1 MLQAIREKAQG
12 WIAWTIVILI
22 SVPFALWG
30 IQEYLGV
37 GGEPEV
43 AVVNGEKITQ
53 RMLDQRVRDFR
64 ENLRFSL
71 GDNYSAELFD
81 DARLKPQVLNAMV
94 EERLLADS
102 ASDWNLRTGD
112 AQARGFIVTV
122 PAFQRDGR
130 FDQQAY
136 EAAVRNRGM
145 SRVNFEQGVRQDLAL
160 SQLRSGIRET
170 VFVTETDL
178 SARVR
183 LGAEQRTV
191 RYARLPA
198 SSFIDQAV
206 PSEEQLRRY
215 YESNQDR
222 YRTPERVQVNY
233 LLLDAS
239 ALGSLVDVNDE
250 ALQQYFR
257 DHRAE
262 FVAREERAMRHILI
276 TVAPGAGDDEVAKA
290 QGKAD
295 DLLAQLRG
303 GADFASLAQANSDD
317 PGSAKSGG
325 DLGWVE
331 RGLMVPAFEDAAF
344 ALAKGD
350 FSDPVR
356 TEFGFHI
363 IQVTDVRGGS
373 DAAFADMRDKV
384 EAAYRKFEAENL
396 YFDYAE
402 RLAQSAYENSASLT
416 PAAEALGLTV
426 RTTDWVTR
434 SGQLPAPLDAPKV
447 MNAVFSDDVLTE
459 GHNSELIEVGPQR
472 AVVLRVAEHE
482 AAGVLGFDQ
491 NRETIES
498 DFRRANA
505 SELAAQTGAKFLGE
519 LESGSGNLSAL
530 AAEQA
535 WPIEAPGKIGR
546 NDHAVPAEVL
556 AKVFGLAPPQSSKP
570 QYAGVVSAEG
580 DYFLIEVDSVQGG
593 ELASMPQAE
602 RAKVMEQAVA
612 QAANAQLNYVTSSLR
627 EQADIK
633 LVPIKE

>member
-1 MLQAIREKAQG
+1 MGRKRTPGLFLRGEIWHIDKRTKYAPGGRLRESTGETEIEEAETYLARRLTELKNA
-12 WIAWTIVILI
+12 VIHGTGI
-22 SVPFALWG
+22 SHTF
-30 IQEYLGV
+30 E
-37 GGEPEV
+37 
-43 AVVNGEKITQ
+43 
-53 RMLDQRVRDFR
+53 
-64 ENLRFSL
+64 
-71 GDNYSAELFD
+71 
-81 DARLKPQVLNAMV
+81 
-94 EERLLADS
+94 
-102 ASDWNLRTGD
+102 
-112 AQARGFIVTV
+112 
-122 PAFQRDGR
+122 
-130 FDQQAY
+130 
-136 EAAVRNRGM
+136 EAAVRFIMEYSHQASIVDRAKHL
-145 SRVNFEQGVRQDLAL
+145 EQAMP
-160 SQLRSGIRET
+160 
-170 VFVTETDL
+170 FV
-178 SARVR
+178 
-183 LGAEQRTV
+183 
-191 RYARLPA
+191 
-198 SSFIDQAV
+198 
-206 PSEEQLRRY
+206 
-215 YESNQDR
+215 
-222 YRTPERVQVNY
+222 
-233 LLLDAS
+233 
-239 ALGSLVDVNDE
+239 GSLSVDQVNDE

-262 FVAREERAMRHILI
+262 FVAREERAMRHILV
-276 TVAPGAGDDEVAKA
+276 TVAPGAGEDDVAKA
-290 QGKAD
+290 QGKAN

-344 ALAKGD
+344 ALAKEE

-373 DAAFADMRDKV
+373 DATFADMRDKV

-447 MNAVFSDDVLTE
+447 MNAVFSDDVLAE

-491 NRETIES
+491 NRQTIES
-498 DFRRANA
+498 DFRKANA
-505 SELAAQTGAKFLGE
+505 SEMAAQTGVKFLGE
-519 LESGSGNLSAL
+519 LESGNGNLTAL
-530 AAEQA
+530 ATEQS
-535 WPIEAPGKIGR
+535 WPVEAPGRIGR

-556 AKVFGLAPPQSSKP
+556 AKVFALAPPQSSKP

-612 QAANAQLNYVTSSLR
+612 QAANAQLNYFTSSLR

>member
-94 EERLLADS
+94 EERLLTDS

-344 ALAKGD
+344 TLAKGD

-491 NRETIES
+491 NRKTIES

-519 LESGSGNLSAL
+519 
-530 AAEQA
+530 
-535 WPIEAPGKIGR
+535 
-546 NDHAVPAEVL
+546 
-556 AKVFGLAPPQSSKP
+556 
-570 QYAGVVSAEG
+570 
-580 DYFLIEVDSVQGG
+580 
-593 ELASMPQAE
+593 
-602 RAKVMEQAVA
+602 
-612 QAANAQLNYVTSSLR
+612 
-627 EQADIK
+627 
-633 LVPIKE
+633 

>member
-30 IQEYLGV
+30 IQEYLGT
-37 GGEPEV
+37 GSEPEV

-64 ENLRFSL
+64 ESLRFSL

-81 DARLKPQVLNAMV
+81 DARLKPQVLTAMV

-102 ASDWNLRTGD
+102 AADWNLRTGD
-112 AQARGFIVTV
+112 AQARGFIVSV
-122 PAFQRDGR
+122 PAFQRDGQ

-145 SRVNFEQGVRQDLAL
+145 SRVSFEQGVRQDLAL

-170 VFVTETDL
+170 VFVTEADL
-178 SARVR
+178 KTRIR
-183 LGAEQRTV
+183 LGVEQRTV
-191 RYARLPA
+191 RYARVPA
-198 SSFIDQAV
+198 ASFIDQAV
-206 PSEEQLRRY
+206 PGEDQLRRY
-215 YESNQDR
+215 YESNLDR
-222 YRTPERVQVNY
+222 YRTPERVQASY

-239 ALGSLVDVNDE
+239 SLGGLVEVSDE

-262 FVAREERAMRHILI
+262 FVAREEREMRHIL
-276 TVAPGAGDDEVAKA
+276 VAIAGDEDVARA
-290 QGKAD
+290 QAKAD

-303 GADFASLAQANSDD
+303 GADFASVAQENSDD
-317 PGSAKSGG
+317 PGSAQSGG

-331 RGLMVPAFEDAAF
+331 RGLMVAAFEDAAF
-344 ALAKGD
+344 ALPKGE

-373 DAAFADMRDKV
+373 DASFSDIREKI

-402 RLAQSAYENSASLT
+402 RLAQLAYENSASLM
-416 PAAEALGLTV
+416 PAAEALGLSV
-426 RTTDWVTR
+426 STTDWVTR
-434 SGQLPAPLDAPKV
+434 NGQLPAPLDEPKV
-447 MNAVFSDDVLTE
+447 MNAVFSDDVLVE
-459 GHNSELIEVGPQR
+459 GHNSELIEVGSQR
-472 AVVLRVAEHE
+472 AVVVRVAEHE
-482 AAGVLGFDQ
+482 PAGVKGFDEI
-491 NRETIES
+491 RATIES
-498 DFRRANA
+498 DFRKTNA
-505 SELAAQTGAKFLGE
+505 SEVAAQTGAAFLGE
-519 LESGSGNLSAL
+519 LESGSKNLADL
-530 AAEQA
+530 VAEHA
-535 WPIEAPGKIGR
+535 WVIEEPGKIGR
-546 NDHAVPAEVL
+546 DDRVVPAEIL
-556 AKVFGLAPPQSSKP
+556 DKVFGLAPPQSSEP

-580 DYFLIEVDSVQGG
+580 DYFLIEVASVQGG

-602 RAKVMEQAVA
+602 RAEVMEQAVA
-612 QAANAQLNYVTSSLR
+612 QAANAQLNYVTRSLR

>member
-30 IQEYLGV
+30 IQEYLGT
-37 GGEPEV
+37 GSEPEV

-81 DARLKPQVLNAMV
+81 DARLKPQVLNAMI

-112 AQARGFIVTV
+112 AQARGFIVSV
-122 PAFQRDGR
+122 PAFQRDGQ

-145 SRVNFEQGVRQDLAL
+145 SRVGFEQGVRQDLAL

-170 VFVTETDL
+170 VFVTEADL
-178 SARVR
+178 KTRVR

-191 RYARLPA
+191 RYARVPA
-198 SSFIDQAV
+198 ASFVDQAV
-206 PSEEQLRRY
+206 PGEDQLRRY
-215 YESNQDR
+215 FESNVER
-222 YRTPERVQVNY
+222 YRTPERVQVSY
-233 LLLDAS
+233 VLLDATS
-239 ALGSLVDVNDE
+239 LGGLVEVSDE

-262 FVAREERAMRHILI
+262 FVAREEREMRHIL
-276 TVAPGAGDDEVAKA
+276 VAIAAGAGDEDVAAA
-290 QGKAD
+290 QAKAD

-303 GADFASLAQANSDD
+303 GAEFASVAQENSDD
-317 PGSAKSGG
+317 PGSAQSGG

-344 ALAKGD
+344 ALPKGEL
-350 FSDPVR
+350 SDPVR

-373 DAAFADMRDKV
+373 DASFADMREKV
-384 EAAYRKFEAENL
+384 DAAYRRFEAENL

-402 RLAQSAYENSASLT
+402 RLAQLAYENSASLT

-426 RTTDWVTR
+426 NTTDWVTR
-434 SGQLPAPLDAPKV
+434 NDQLPAPLDEPKV
-447 MNAVFSDDVLTE
+447 MNAVFSDDVLVE
-459 GHNSELIEVGPQR
+459 GHNSELIEVGSQR
-472 AVVLRVAEHE
+472 AVVVRVAEHE
-482 AAGVLGFDQ
+482 PAGVKGFEQ
-491 NRETIES
+491 NRATIES
-498 DFRRANA
+498 DFRKANA
-505 SELAAQTGAKFLGE
+505 SEVAAQTGASYLGE
-519 LESGSGNLSAL
+519 LESGSTTLAGL
-530 AAEQA
+530 AAEHA
-535 WPIEAPGKIGR
+535 WAVEEPGKIGR
-546 NDHAVPAEVL
+546 DDRVVPAEIL
-556 AKVFGLAPPQSSKP
+556 AKVFDLAPPQSSKP

-580 DYFLIEVDSVQGG
+580 DYFLIEVASVQGG
-593 ELASMPQAE
+593 ELAAMPQAE
-602 RAKVMEQAVA
+602 RAVVMEQAVS

>member
-136 EAAVRNRGM
+136 EAALRNRGM
-145 SRVNFEQGVRQDLAL
+145 SRVSFEQGVRQDLAL
-160 SQLRSGIRET
+160 SQLRGGIRET

-178 SARVR
+178 RARVR
-183 LGAEQRTV
+183 LGAEQRSV

-222 YRTPERVQVNY
+222 YRTPERVQVDY

-262 FVAREERAMRHILI
+262 FVAREERAMRHILV
-276 TVAPGAGDDEVAKA
+276 TVAPGAGEDDVAKA
-290 QGKAD
+290 QGKAN

-344 ALAKGD
+344 AVAKEE

-373 DAAFADMRDKV
+373 DATFADMRDKV

-447 MNAVFSDDVLTE
+447 MNAVFSDDVLAE

-491 NRETIES
+491 NRQTIES
-498 DFRRANA
+498 DFRKANA
-505 SELAAQTGAKFLGE
+505 SEMAAQTGVKFLGE
-519 LESGSGNLSAL
+519 LESGNGNLTAL
-530 AAEQA
+530 ATEQS
-535 WPIEAPGKIGR
+535 WPVEAPGRIGR

-556 AKVFGLAPPQSSKP
+556 AKVFALAPPQSSKP

-602 RAKVMEQAVA
+602 RAKVIEQAVA
-612 QAANAQLNYVTSSLR
+612 QAANAQLNYFTSSLR

>member
-37 GGEPEV
+37 GSEPEV

-136 EAAVRNRGM
+136 EAALRNRGM
-145 SRVNFEQGVRQDLAL
+145 SRVSFEQGVRQDLAL
-160 SQLRSGIRET
+160 SQLRGGIRET

-178 SARVR
+178 RARVR
-183 LGAEQRTV
+183 LGAEQRSV

-222 YRTPERVQVNY
+222 YRTPERVQVDY

-262 FVAREERAMRHILI
+262 FVAREERAMRHILV
-276 TVAPGAGDDEVAKA
+276 TVAPGAGEDDVAKA
-290 QGKAD
+290 QGKAN

-344 ALAKGD
+344 TLAKGD

-373 DAAFADMRDKV
+373 DATFADMRDKV

-447 MNAVFSDDVLTE
+447 MNAVFSDDVLAE

-491 NRETIES
+491 NRQTIES
-498 DFRRANA
+498 DFRKANA
-505 SELAAQTGAKFLGE
+505 SEMAAQTGVKFLGE
-519 LESGSGNLSAL
+519 LESGNGNLTAL
-530 AAEQA
+530 ATEQS
-535 WPIEAPGKIGR
+535 WPVEAPGRIGR

-556 AKVFGLAPPQSSKP
+556 AKVFALAPPQSSKP

-612 QAANAQLNYVTSSLR
+612 QAANAQLNYFTSSLR

>member
-94 EERLLADS
+94 EERLLTDS

-344 ALAKGD
+344 TLAKGD

-546 NDHAVPAEVL
+546 NDHTVPAEVL
-556 AKVFGLAPPQSSKP
+556 AKVFDLAPPQSSKP

>member
-37 GGEPEV
+37 GSEPEV

-136 EAAVRNRGM
+136 EAALRNRGM
-145 SRVNFEQGVRQDLAL
+145 SRVSFEQGVRQDLAL
-160 SQLRSGIRET
+160 SQLRGGIRET

-178 SARVR
+178 RARVR
-183 LGAEQRTV
+183 LGAEQRSV

-222 YRTPERVQVNY
+222 YRTPERVQVDY

-262 FVAREERAMRHILI
+262 FVAREERAMRHILV
-276 TVAPGAGDDEVAKA
+276 TVAPGAGEDDVAKA
-290 QGKAD
+290 QGKAN

-344 ALAKGD
+344 AVAKEE

-373 DAAFADMRDKV
+373 DATFADMRDKV

>member
-30 IQEYLGV
+30 IQEYLGT
-37 GGEPEV
+37 GSEPEV

-81 DARLKPQVLNAMV
+81 DARLKPQVLNAMI

-102 ASDWNLRTGD
+102 AGDWNLRTGD
-112 AQARGFIVTV
+112 AQARGFIVSV
-122 PAFQRDGR
+122 PAFQRDGQ

-145 SRVNFEQGVRQDLAL
+145 SRVSFEQGVRQDLAL

-222 YRTPERVQVNY
+222 YRTPERVQVDY

-262 FVAREERAMRHILI
+262 FVAREERAMRHILV
-276 TVAPGAGDDEVAKA
+276 TVAPGAGEDDVAKA
-290 QGKAD
+290 QGKAN

-344 ALAKGD
+344 ALAKEE

-373 DAAFADMRDKV
+373 DATFADMRDKV

-447 MNAVFSDDVLTE
+447 MNAVFSDDVLAE

-491 NRETIES
+491 NRQTIES
-498 DFRRANA
+498 DFRKANA
-505 SELAAQTGAKFLGE
+505 SEMAAQTGVKFLGE
-519 LESGSGNLSAL
+519 LESGNGNLTAL
-530 AAEQA
+530 ATEQS
-535 WPIEAPGKIGR
+535 WPVEAPGRIGR

-556 AKVFGLAPPQSSKP
+556 AKVFALAPPQSSKP

-602 RAKVMEQAVA
+602 RAKVIEQAVA
-612 QAANAQLNYVTSSLR
+612 QAANAQLNYFTSSLR